1 MKISKDFNA
10 MNLFS
15 QGTQERALIDIIAN
29 RSNLQRQQIKL
40 QYKTMY
46 GEVCK
51 LILSIKI
58 EIQIFDQFRI

>member
-46 GEVCK
+46 GEVCILIK
-51 LILSIKI
+51 LIK
-58 EIQIFDQFRI
+58 